1 MKKLLSLLL
10 LTGTLLAQANNIW
23 TINPSVYS
31 SSVGNAGIA
40 DANVKNLFHNPAF
53 AGLKQSH
60 QEVTYVD
67 WLPNLTDDM
76 GYSNVQYTS
85 NLGFGSELFYFDYG
99 SQTQADFGGIILG
112 NFDAASYRIGV
123 SYGFDL
129 KGWLFGARLNLYQH
143 RFLDDIDFGMNYGVD
158 VGVHKE
164 FGNTSVGIVLK
175 DLGGDQEFLEQTL
188 ELPMSIGVGVKHSIA
203 IKENMAY
210 NLLLDVKMYDDWNS
224 IGIGNELAINDMFY
238 LRGGYYTEAEFD
250 VDYITMG
257 GGIDAGFVNIDL
269 AYLFNKES
277 FHNETI
283 MISFGFDF

>member
-1 MKKLLSLLL
+1 MKKLLSLLI
-10 LTGTLLAQANNIW
+10 LTGTLFAQANNVF
-23 TINPSVYS
+23 TLNPSVNS
-31 SSVGNAGIA
+31 SAMGNVGIA
-40 DANVKNLFHNPAF
+40 HADVKNVFHNPAF
-53 AGLKQSH
+53 AGLNKRH
-60 QEVTYVD
+60 QEISYVD

-158 VGVHKE
+158 VGVHKQ
-164 FGNTSVGIVLK
+164 FNNTSLGIVLK

-188 ELPMSIGVGVKHSIA
+188 ELPMSIGVGVKHPIA

-257 GGIDAGFVNIDL
+257 GGIDAGFINIDL